1 MQFNEQNKVIIDTMN
16 RAEAKAF
23 VLFLKSEIA
32 RHQTDIS
39 NAAALIIEVC
49 DKFQIEGVVSE

>member
-23 VLFLKSEIA
+23 VLFLKSEIT

-39 NAAALIIEVC
+39 NAAALMI
-49 DKFQIEGVVSE
+49 DR